1 MAGLASQMR
10 RVSVEL
16 PLEIDQYW
24 ATRREFLIRNGL
36 LKLCVAL
43 IHLGVERSSIE
54 AFAGDGKLVNECEFK
69 ISQAFN
75 LRVASGFAESRSA
88 ATRDGNRGDAKE
100 QVPESE
106 IFSSI
111 RVHKGR
117 VVRRRSCACSR
128 LYVNARTLSRR

>member
-1 MAGLASQMR
+1 MVVNLVKVLFHFGCQPGSYLATAGLASQMR

-43 IHLGVERSSIE
+43 IHLGVECGGIK
-54 AFAGDGKLVNECEFK
+54 AFAGYGELVDECEFK

-75 LRVASGFAESRSA
+75 LRVASGLTESRSA
-88 ATRDGNRGDAKE
+88 AARNSNRRDAK
-100 QVPESE
+100 
-106 IFSSI
+106 
-111 RVHKGR
+111 
-117 VVRRRSCACSR
+117 
-128 LYVNARTLSRR
+128 